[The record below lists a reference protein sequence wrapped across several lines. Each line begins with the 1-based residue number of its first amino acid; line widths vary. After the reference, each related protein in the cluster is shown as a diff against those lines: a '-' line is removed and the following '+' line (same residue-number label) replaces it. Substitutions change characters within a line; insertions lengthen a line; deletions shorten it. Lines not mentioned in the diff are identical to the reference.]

1 MRIADLAAT
10 VQEWL
15 AEGMQVAVAWPVAFA
30 GFSSRRSGEVLAMA
44 DNGQQAGEVLGNR
57 VTAELATVLARHT
70 AGGLAPSVAL
80 MHLPVDKPAAVAA
93 GLACAGT
100 VTVALH
106 QASTMPPRFWQAVAA
121 GEPIALVTRLGS
133 EETAE
138 MPASLL
144 AGPEGAT
151 TGSLGSAELNT
162 EGANAAWALLTEGRT
177 SGRVIAIADGTLVV
191 EAVVPAAR
199 LVVVGGG
206 DLAEALERQATLLG
220 WQPDIVEG
228 AGHAEAIPEL
238 GPGDGVV
245 VLTHDHDIGVPVLA
259 AALRSRAGY
268 IGALGSRG
276 TQAARRAALAAA
288 GVDETSLGR
297 IHGPAGLDLGGRAP
311 EEIALAI
318 CAEML
323 AKRSGRDG
331 GALRERRDSIH
342 G

>member
-1 MRIADLAAT
+1 MRIADLATT

-44 DNGQQAGEVLGNR
+44 DNGQKVGEVLGNR
-57 VTAELATVLARHT
+57 VTAELAAVLSRHT
-70 AGGLAPSVAL
+70 AGALAPSIAL
-80 MHLPVDKPAAVAA
+80 MHLPVDKPAAAAA
-93 GLACAGT
+93 GLSCAGT

-106 QASTMPPRFWQAVAA
+106 QASMMPPRFWQAVAA
-121 GEPIALVTRLGS
+121 GEPVALVTRLGP
-133 EETAE
+133 EETAQ
-138 MPASLL
+138 MSASLL

-162 EGANAAWALLTEGRT
+162 EAAEAARAMLGAGRT
-177 SGRVIAIADGTLVV
+177 SGRVIAIADSTLVV

-206 DLAEALERQATLLG
+206 DLAGALERQATLLD
-220 WQPDIVEG
+220 WQPDIVEDAG
-228 AGHAEAIPEL
+228 AIGRL
-238 GPGDGVV
+238 GPADGVV

-276 TQAARRAALAAA
+276 TQAARRAGLAAA
-288 GVDETSLGR
+288 GIDEPTLAR

-323 AKRSGRDG
+323 ATRSGRDG
-331 GALRERRDSIH
+331 GSLRERGGSIH